1 MSCKVIFACANLI
14 TILAGILGREM
25 HGFQVVGGVLKLV
38 ADFPTQIARY

>member
-14 TILAGILGREM
+14 TIKAMILRGEM
-25 HGFQVVGGVLKLV
+25 LGFQVVGGMLKLV